1 MIKKILA
8 LPNDDKRKTLF
19 VALMISLLCSVMVSV
34 AAVSL
39 KPLQLANKDLDRK
52 QNILKIAG
60 LMKMDEKA
68 SSEEVDKLFESIEA
82 KIVNLKTGEYVTDI
96 DSATYDQRK
105 AVSDPNLSSV
115 IPSGKDIASIKR
127 RPHYASVYLMKKQG
141 KLESVILP
149 ISGYGLWSTL
159 HGFIALTADTKTV
172 VGLGFYEHAETPG
185 LGGEVDNPS
194 WRAIWSGKEI
204 YNEKGELAIRVLKS
218 AVDPNNPLAK
228 HQVDG
233 LSGATLT
240 SRGVENMLLYWLG
253 EQGFA
258 GYLNKIRQ
266 EGQS

>member
-1 MIKKILA
+1 MIKKMLA

-19 VALMISLLCSVMVSV
+19 VALMISLVCSILVSV
-34 AAVSL
+34 SAVSL

-60 LMKMDEKA
+60 LLSVDAKA
-68 SSEEVDKLFESIEA
+68 SSEQVDQLFENIEP
-82 KIVNLKTGEYVTDI
+82 KVVDLKTGDYVTDI
-96 DSATYDQRK
+96 DVAAYDQRK
-105 AVSDPNLSSV
+105 ASSDPAQSSV
-115 IPSGKDIASIKR
+115 IPAAKDIASIKR
-127 RPHYASVYLMKKQG
+127 RPHYASVYLMKKEGQ
-141 KLESVILP
+141 LESIILP

-194 WRAIWSGKEI
+194 WRAIWSGKEV
-204 YNEKGELAIRVLKS
+204 YNDKGELAIRVLKG

-228 HQVDG
+228 YQIDG

-240 SRGVENMLLYWLG
+240 SRGIENMLLYWLG

-266 EGQS
+266 EG